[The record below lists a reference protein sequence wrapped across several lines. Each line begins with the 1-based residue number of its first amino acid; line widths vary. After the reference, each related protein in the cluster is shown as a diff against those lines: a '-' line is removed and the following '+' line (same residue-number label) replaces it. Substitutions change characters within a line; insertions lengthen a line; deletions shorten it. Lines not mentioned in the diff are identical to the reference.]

1 MTPPSPSLNRTE
13 PLPPVIL
20 ASQSSRRVEL
30 LRELLPGF
38 RVSPS
43 YATELT
49 DSSLGARRL
58 CEVNAQR
65 KAFSISERFPD
76 HLVVGAD
83 TLVFL
88 GDEALSKPADLAEAR
103 LMLGRLSGQIHRVI
117 TGVCLVQVN
126 RARMKLFSEVTYVRF
141 HSLSPD
147 DIEAYLERV
156 HVLDKAGSYALQ
168 EEGHRLVATV
178 EGSRSNVIGLPVEAL
193 RSALESW

>member
-1 MTPPSPSLNRTE
+1 MNPPSPALNRSE

-20 ASQSSRRVEL
+20 ASQSSRRVDL

-49 DSSLGARRL
+49 DPSLGARRL

-76 HLVVGAD
+76 HLVLGAD

-88 GDEALSKPADLAEAR
+88 GNEALSKPADLAEAR
-103 LMLGRLSGQIHRVI
+103 LMLSRLSGQIHQVI
-117 TGVCLVQVN
+117 TGVCLVQVS

-141 HSLSPD
+141 HSLSPE

-156 HVLDKAGSYALQ
+156 NVLDKAGSYALQ
-168 EEGHRLVATV
+168 EEGHRLVAAV
-178 EGSRSNVIGLPVEAL
+178 EGSRSNVIGLPVETL